1 LVSSVAVKQWMGIRI
16 SRDSFTKCVK
26 NQRIIIAVADNK
38 GYDTSVIQIKDGT
51 EIDLMDNQPFV
62 PFKLSN
68 IRQPLFIWPVRLE
81 FPVQLVFSNILRI
94 SSMASAA
101 IV

>member
-1 LVSSVAVKQWMGIRI
+1 
-16 SRDSFTKCVK
+16 
-26 NQRIIIAVADNK
+26 
-38 GYDTSVIQIKDGT
+38 
-51 EIDLMDNQPFV
+51 MDNQPFV